1 MKNIFSN
8 SLITIAILT
17 VIATS
22 CSKPELVN
30 IYKVPPV
37 AGVDVGDLTDISGTI
52 KGTLKVGRTYNMVG
66 NIIVNFGDT
75 LWLQNGV
82 TVNVKG
88 EYGFYIRGVMISLG
102 TKSNPNWI
110 TYPAATKT
118 DNPTQDPTTDAALQG
133 RWAGISCDTTCPLFI
148 LKWTHVEFAGA
159 FHKSPPSMVNV
170 ANNAKSYPIL
180 FQNPNGFFIM
190 EDSWLYGSVD
200 DAIRTYGGKIHVMR
214 NTFEKC
220 GFVGGEG
227 INTKVGTVGNVAY
240 NVFIGMATN
249 GPKASNK
256 GVGTIQTNMAA
267 YNNTILN
274 SGYRRNSTGRG
285 GSINYEE
292 GAKGF
297 SYNDLI
303 VNCKYG
309 FRVVQN
315 PPADTLNLT
324 YGNHY
329 YYGDSLAVVNQF
341 YPTAYVTHPQISD
354 FPLYTSYLP
363 SNYTLGM
370 IYNAPTLVSVNDPK
384 FVNFPLP
391 MYNYQKVAYVGTYD
405 FHLQSSSPAIGKGT
419 TSFSPIS
426 NGVIINARYGANE
439 ITLPGAD
446 MGAYQS
452 NGTGNQH

>member
-1 MKNIFSN
+1 MKNILLATTL
-8 SLITIAILT
+8 LIIVFA
-17 VIATS
+17 S
-22 CSKPELVN
+22 CKKTEIRN
-30 IYKVPPV
+30 IYKYTAP
-37 AGVDVGDLTDISGTI
+37 AGVDFGDSTYIHGSV
-52 KGTLKVGRTYNMVG
+52 KGTLKTGRTYIMNG
-66 NIIVNFGDT
+66 NVTVNQGDT
-75 LWLQNGV
+75 LWLQSGVNINV
-82 TVNVKG
+82 TVQC
-88 EYGFYIRGVMISLG
+88 GFYIRGVMISMG
-102 TKSNPNWI
+102 TKTNPNWI
-110 TYPAATKT
+110 TYPAAIKT

-133 RWAGISCDTTCPLFI
+133 RWAGISCDTTCQLLI
-148 LKWTHVEFAGA
+148 LKWTHVEFGGA
-159 FHKSPPSMVNV
+159 LHRTPPSMINV
-170 ANNAKSYPIL
+170 ANGAKSYPIL
-180 FQNPNGFFIM
+180 FQNPNGFFIL

-292 GAKGF
+292 GAKGI

-315 PPADTLNLT
+315 PSADTFNLT

-329 YYGDSLAVVNQF
+329 YYGDSLSVVNQF
-341 YPTAYVTHPQISD
+341 YPTAYVTHPQSTD
-354 FPLYTSYLP
+354 FPAYSSYLP

-370 IYNAPTLVSVNDPK
+370 IYNAPSLVSANDPK

-391 MYNYQKVAYVGTYD
+391 MFNFKVVSYASGYD
-405 FHLQSSSPAIGKGT
+405 FHLQGTSPAIGKGFT
-419 TSFSPIS
+419 GFSPIS
-426 NGVIINARYGANE
+426 NGVILNARYGANE

-446 MGAYQS
+446 MGAYQQ